1 MKLKSLA
8 VIAMVSLMFCSCSD
22 DDGVFVQVKSNEDL
36 LYRSI
41 KAYREDNGLSG
52 PFVHQ
57 YLMVK
62 EAQLYSYKMACGL
75 EPFGTQGLA
84 EHWSTIHGKI
94 GGYNDQ
100 ALVLATASSDED
112 EILSQ
117 MLQQPGADSIL
128 LEDLTQCGVG
138 IEPDTSGTSYV
149 TVLLMKVD

>member
-8 VIAMVSLMFCSCSD
+8 VIAMVSLMLCSCKD
-22 DDGVFVQVKSNEDL
+22 DNGGYTQVKGIEDL
-36 LYRSI
+36 LYHSI

-62 EAQLYSYKMACGL
+62 EAQLYSYKMACGM
-75 EPFGTQGLA
+75 EPYGTQGLA
-84 EHWSTIHGKI
+84 DHWSIIHGKI

-117 MLQQPGADSIL
+117 LLQQPGADSIFL
-128 LEDLTQCGVG
+128 GDLTQCGVG
-138 IEPDTSGTSYV
+138 IEPDTSGTNFV